1 MIWLLGQECFM
12 CNVFHVRG
20 WAEMAEGG
28 KFSLFLKVG
37 KKYLKVGKKEE
48 DIPVVGDAGAES
60 VLRGCGIKHE
70 DWP

>member
-1 MIWLLGQECFM
+1 
-12 CNVFHVRG
+12 
-20 WAEMAEGG
+20 MAEGG

>member
-1 MIWLLGQECFM
+1 
-12 CNVFHVRG
+12 
-20 WAEMAEGG
+20 MAEGG

-37 KKYLKVGKKEE
+37 KKYLSRRQWKKKEE